1 METSQQSKEMTP
13 EERRLANL
21 RPPFKPGQSGNP
33 NGRPKNRVPAQ
44 LAKVMGKSQAKKI
57 FKLNNSELEEWE
69 ATLLTLNANQL
80 KLLAQWDEA
89 SAYPKGLAISI
100 LYDMKNGNT
109 KTLDKLLE
117 RVIGRPTQRMEITGR
132 DGKDLIT
139 DPIMIEII
147 DSRDKVDAKDT
158 DN

>member
-1 METSQQSKEMTP
+1 METSQQAKEMTP
-13 EERRLANL
+13 KERRLANL

-57 FKLNNSELEEWE
+57 FNLNNSELEEWE

-109 KTLDKLLE
+109 KTLDKLRERIGGKPSQRLE
-117 RVIGRPTQRMEITGR
+117 LSGFEPIQIQIIEPEF
-132 DGKDLIT
+132 KDANNQDDQDL
-139 DPIMIEII
+139 
-147 DSRDKVDAKDT
+147 
-158 DN
+158 

>member
-33 NGRPKNRVPAQ
+33 KGRPPSRVPEQ
-44 LAKVMGKSQAKKI
+44 LVKIMGKVQAKK
-57 FKLNNSELEEWE
+57 FYKLSAVEITEWE
-69 ATLLTLNANQL
+69 AALLAMNASQL

-89 SAYPKGLAISI
+89 NAYPKGLAISI
-100 LYDMKNGNT
+100 LTDMKNGNT
-109 KTLDKLLE
+109 KTLDKLRE

-132 DGKDLIT
+132 DGADFMPARVLTKK
-139 DPIMIEII
+139 E
-147 DSRDKVDAKDT
+147 AKELLEGLEEEY
-158 DN
+158 

>member
-1 METSQQSKEMTP
+1 MDKAKDKKDMTP

-33 NGRPKNRVPAQ
+33 NGRPKNAVPAQ

-57 FKLNNSELEEWE
+57 FKLNNTELEEWE

-109 KTLDKLLE
+109 KTLDKLRERIGGKPSQRLE
-117 RVIGRPTQRMEITGR
+117 LSGFEPIQIQVIEPEF
-132 DGKDLIT
+132 KDASNQDDQDL
-139 DPIMIEII
+139 
-147 DSRDKVDAKDT
+147 
-158 DN
+158 

>member
-13 EERRLANL
+13 KERRLANL

-33 NGRPKNRVPAQ
+33 KGRPKNRVPEQ
-44 LAKVMGKSQAKKI
+44 LAKVMGKAQAKKI
-57 FKLNNSELEEWE
+57 FKLNNLELEEWD
-69 ATLLTLNANQL
+69 AILLTLTVNQL
-80 KLLAQWDEA
+80 KLLSQWDKTI
-89 SAYPKGLAISI
+89 AYPKGLAISI

-109 KTLDKLLE
+109 KTLDKLRE
-117 RVIGRPTQRMEITGR
+117 RVFGRPTQRMEITGR
-132 DGKDLIT
+132 DGKDLVT

>member
-1 METSQQSKEMTP
+1 METSQQAKEMTP

-33 NGRPKNRVPAQ
+33 KGRPKSRVPAQ

-57 FKLNNSELEEWE
+57 FKLNNIELEEWD
-69 ATLLTLNANQL
+69 AILLSLNVNQL

-109 KTLDKLLE
+109 KTLDKLRERIGGKPSQRLE
-117 RVIGRPTQRMEITGR
+117 LSGFEPIQIQVIEPEF
-132 DGKDLIT
+132 KDAINQDDQDL
-139 DPIMIEII
+139 
-147 DSRDKVDAKDT
+147 
-158 DN
+158 

>member
-13 EERRLANL
+13 KERRLANL

-33 NGRPKNRVPAQ
+33 KGRPKSRVSEQ
-44 LAKVMGKSQAKKI
+44 LAKVMGKAQAKKI
-57 FKLNNSELEEWE
+57 FKLNNLELEEWD
-69 ATLLTLNANQL
+69 AILLTLTVNQL

-100 LYDMKNGNT
+100 LYDMKNRTT
-109 KTLDKLLE
+109 KTIDKLRDRVRE
-117 RVIGRPTQRMEITGR
+117 RLTQRIEITGR

>member
-33 NGRPKNRVPAQ
+33 KGRPPSRVPEQ
-44 LAKVMGKSQAKKI
+44 LVKIMGKAQAKK
-57 FKLNNSELEEWE
+57 FYKLSAVEIREWD
-69 ATLLTLNANQL
+69 AVLITMNVSQL
-80 KLLAQWDEA
+80 KLLAQWDGA
-89 SAYPKGLAISI
+89 NAYPKGYAISM
-100 LYDMKNGNT
+100 LTDMKNGNT
-109 KTLDKLLE
+109 KTLDKLRE
-117 RVIGRPTQRMEITGR
+117 RVIEHPTQRIEITGR
-132 DGKDLIT
+132 DGKDLMT